1 MFVIVLVLLVVGTVT
16 PSTAITP
23 ADTREIVVSV
33 ACHSSIELT
42 RALPFP
48 SILAVAVPAPFS
60 TRTTLSVSVALPLL
74 RSTAPR
80 AVVVV
85 ICGVALLSYDCC
97 IVVVELP
104 LPLPPVT
111 EPNFPESRNIASDV
125 IERLVA
131 PHLTTIHHLNDN
143 PANNGFVV
151 VAALFDHSASAS
163 ELYTTCPYS
172 YPTIL
177 RLPR

>member
-1 MFVIVLVLLVVGTVT
+1 MIVLVLLIVGTVT

-23 ADTREIVVSV
+23 ADTRESVVSV

-60 TRTTLSVSVALPLL
+60 TRTTLSVSAALPLL

-104 LPLPPVT
+104 LPLPPVI

-143 PANNGFVV
+143 PSNNGFVV
-151 VAALFDHSASAS
+151 VTPLFAHSASAS

-172 YPTIL
+172 YPTKL